1 MADTGKQKVTAAFPP
16 PPPFWKHFTS
26 QNLQK
31 LEEYKEEQKDKLDGI
46 PKKEWTPE
54 ALHMLELPAELRY
67 LVPPKAPTAGSYSLF
82 GESQTV
88 ILVYFHA
95 GRCSVVILG
104 NVLIDCLCLK
114 VSISLPSLQDQGIE
128 QLYPDPPAG
137 AALPPNPRFYLL
149 KISKS
154 LLLNFLE
161 FVGVLSLC
169 PEQFESKV
177 QDIRNLFVNAHHLLN
192 LYRPHQARESLIMM
206 MEEQLERSREE
217 IREMDRVKEKVQ
229 GFLEQLEA
237 EGVSVGGGGGGTVDE
252 KKAKENSRAE
262 EEVIEEARAMWNLLD
277 EIDED

>member
-67 LVPPKAPTAGSYSLF
+67 LVPPKAPTTGSYSLF
-82 GESQTV
+82 GESQT
-88 ILVYFHA
+88 
-95 GRCSVVILG
+95 
-104 NVLIDCLCLK
+104 

-206 MEEQLERSREE
+206 MEEQLERTREE

-237 EGVSVGGGGGGTVDE
+237 EGVSVGGGGGGTVDA

-262 EEVIEEARAMWNLLD
+262 DEMIEEARAMWNLLD